1 MSRLIRIFLLAL
13 SLFMSSADSMIFHLR
28 WYELQELLEYG
39 SADDVAEVFKK
50 GGYSVNLTMSDGTSV
65 LLLAVV
71 KSSSPNVIAFLVGSG
86 ANVNAKYEDGLT
98 VLMTAAY
105 KADSPE
111 IIDVLLRAGADPG
124 AKTDKG
130 FTAIDIA
137 EACGRSPAVIAR
149 LKEAMN
155 TPVIHGRASVMAY
168 IPESICKGLAY
179 VYMFSECI
187 PFRKL

>member
-1 MSRLIRIFLLAL
+1 
-13 SLFMSSADSMIFHLR
+13 R

-39 SADDVAEVFKK
+39 SVDDVAEVFKK

-65 LLLAVV
+65 LLIALV
-71 KSSSPNVIAFLVGSG
+71 KSSSPDVIAYLVDNG
-86 ANVNAKYEDGLT
+86 ANVNAKYDSGIT
-98 VLMTAAY
+98 VLMTAVYDDAN
-105 KADSPE
+105 PE
-111 IIDVLLRAGADPG
+111 IIDILLRAGADPG
-124 AKTDKG
+124 AKTDNG